1 MKIYRNKLYSFSDA
15 AKRIGIKEADISAA
29 VKYDVIKLDEVV
41 DRFFIRG
48 KDIPGIA
55 RKWKEQQS
63 RLNEKKNNGGVK
75 QLKRTPVTILRM
87 DRGD

>member
-1 MKIYRNKLYSFSDA
+1 MKIYRNKLYSFPDA
-15 AKRIGIKEADISAA
+15 AKRVGIKESDIAA
-29 VKYDVIKLDEVV
+29 AIKNNIIKMNQVV

-55 RKWKEQQS
+55 RKWKEQQT

-75 QLKRTPVTILRM
+75 QLERTPVTILRM